1 MGALVLMSSTF
12 KNADNRPLVYAS
24 VYLFAMLRQSG
35 RDRRDCGRCGM
46 DDGRQVA
53 AMTSGTSCA
62 AVQPSGYVASGA
74 AIVAAGGKAY
84 PSGFF
89 RDSAGMHRWR

>member
-12 KNADNRPLVYAS
+12 KNADSQPLVYAS

-35 RDRRDCGRCGM
+35 HGRRDSVSCSM
-46 DDGRQVA
+46 DDGRQAA

-62 AVQPSGYVASGA
+62 VMQPSGYVPGGA

-89 RDSAGMHRWR
+89 RDSAGIHRWR

>member
-12 KNADNRPLVYAS
+12 KNADSQPLVYAS
-24 VYLFAMLRQSG
+24 VYLFAMLRQSDHAK
-35 RDRRDCGRCGM
+35 RDSGSCGM
-46 DDGRQVA
+46 DDGRKA
-53 AMTSGTSCA
+53 MAMTSGTSCA
-62 AVQPSGYVASGA
+62 VVQPSGYVSSGA

-89 RDSAGMHRWR
+89 RDSAGIRRWR